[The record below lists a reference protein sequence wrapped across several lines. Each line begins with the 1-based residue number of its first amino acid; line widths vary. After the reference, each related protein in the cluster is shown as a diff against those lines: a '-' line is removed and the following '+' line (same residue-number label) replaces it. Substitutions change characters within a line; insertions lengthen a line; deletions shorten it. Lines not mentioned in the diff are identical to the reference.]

1 VRVRSLIAL
10 DERGERS
17 SAFGHAL
24 DQLSLRAREVTG
36 VLEPC
41 APRPAGLRSN
51 FGRGWQFLSSLC
63 CDSLWPRPCNRIRT
77 PDWVIQPVPLQAT
90 QWRCT
95 GSILWI
101 SLIWTEGRRDKTPVR
116 LDKYSV
122 RLIFSSLPCW
132 SWSNPGLRAASRP
145 TRY

>member
-1 VRVRSLIAL
+1 MRVRSLIAL

-77 PDWVIQPVPLQAT
+77 PDLLIQPTEDKRLPWRILHQGIDIARFDDIGKAGAYVAFMRGAT
-90 QWRCT
+90 VEPRTFQ
-95 GSILWI
+95 
-101 SLIWTEGRRDKTPVR
+101 
-116 LDKYSV
+116 
-122 RLIFSSLPCW
+122 
-132 SWSNPGLRAASRP
+132 
-145 TRY
+145 